1 MSSTNRGSLRAVS
14 DYYRT
19 PAWAVHRIL
28 EALPASMRRGVWMDP
43 CAGEGSI
50 IQAAQGVLDGIQ
62 WKAIELRDE
71 CRDQLEA
78 IPDCSV
84 TIDNY
89 LRQQPSGHVDVVL
102 MNPPYRLAEEFIVH
116 AMKHARFV
124 VVLLRLNFLGA
135 EKRSE
140 LLRAWAPDV
149 YVLPNRPNFIPGQSG
164 TDSIEYAWM
173 VWDSSLPRAV
183 GTVQVLPP
191 SSKAERGVGTRS
203 KKIAVVSHTGDAD
216 ERTEVQVINDTS
228 DNRVAEDP
236 TPAG

>member
-1 MSSTNRGSLRAVS
+1 MSSTNRGGQRSAADFYV
-14 DYYRT
+14 T
-19 PAWAVHRIL
+19 PAWSVHRIL
-28 EALPASMRRGVWMDP
+28 EALPHSMKRGVWMDP

-62 WKAIELRDE
+62 WQAIELRDE
-71 CRDQLEA
+71 CKDLLSE
-78 IPDCSV
+78 IPNCSV

-89 LRQQPSGHVDVVL
+89 LRQLPAGHVDVVL

-140 LLRAWAPDV
+140 FLRAWAPDV

-173 VWDSSLPRAV
+173 FFDSTKPRSV
-183 GTVQVLPP
+183 GTVCVLPP
-191 SSKAERGVGTRS
+191 SSKAERGVGTKTR
-203 KKIAVVSHTGDAD
+203 KIAAVTHTGDED
-216 ERTEVQVINDTS
+216 ERSDVQDNDTF
-228 DNRVAEDP
+228 DDRVVEDP
-236 TPAG
+236 SPAG